1 MVFAGCDVNTP
12 PVTYPTAEQA
22 AARAQVLA
30 ANAERMFAFFERN
43 ARAKYLAPW
52 ELGEISRL
60 YREIEA
66 ELKAAGGQP

>member
-1 MVFAGCDVNTP
+1 MTASAH
-12 PVTYPTAEQA
+12 PTAQKSED
-22 AARAQVLA
+22 RAQVLA
-30 ANAERMFAFFERN
+30 RNAEQMFAFFERN